1 MSDDNIS
8 HVYLSTEQRPPR
20 IIEQGKADAKNQ
32 RMLNG
37 ITILLCEFLGF
48 NNENDCVSERCRGRK
63 EHGQKDYKKL
73 TEKENTAKREDGE
86 RKKYKNVLIHQSLH
100 SFSSIDKD

>member
-8 HVYLSTEQRPPR
+8 HVYLSRKQRPPR
-20 IIEQGKADAKNQ
+20 IIDKEKANARNQ

-37 ITILLCEFLGF
+37 ITILLCELLGF
-48 NNENDCVSERCRGRK
+48 NNENDCVSQRWRGRK

-73 TEKENTAKREDGE
+73 TERENTAKGKTERE
-86 RKKYKNVLIHQSLH
+86 KYKNVLIHQSLH